1 MTDIKRVC
9 VFASSCNFLDESYY
23 KAASEFGDL
32 LGKAGFDMVYG
43 GSSLGLMWACAEKV
57 KGNGCQI
64 IGVMPEKLHNMGV
77 YTDECVELFVTPCMR
92 SRKAKMDEL
101 SDAVVALPGG
111 FGTLEEFSEMMKT
124 RLDRQERTFQKELSK
139 YKDTE
144 NVLKSALGASD
155 IEEANKKLREYYENE
170 GIKLPEVYKP
180 GLSSREIEVLAK
192 ADAQDFINEGY
203 DSMLNEANRLA
214 AKEYKNLNDRERII
228 FNTLAEELNKENSK
242 RELLKV
248 GAKEDVLNDKDFIN
262 FRNQFNSKTPIGD
275 IYNLYLQT
283 HNSKQKPTPMGSMK
297 DTTAK
302 KDIKDYYS
310 PDDVN
315 KLTDEDW
322 AKPGVFEK
330 ALASMK
336 KWKD

>member
-1 MTDIKRVC
+1 MENEEMLELTNDTENVETQTTEEMVEDGIELTDTEGEQSNEEETPKKEEVRQT
-9 VFASSCNFLDESYY
+9 FRE
-23 KAASEFGDL
+23 L
-32 LGKAGFDMVYG
+32 LKSNPDY
-43 GSSLGLMWACAEKV
+43 
-57 KGNGCQI
+57 Q
-64 IGVMPEKLHNMGV
+64 
-77 YTDECVELFVTPCMR
+77 
-92 SRKAKMDEL
+92 
-101 SDAVVALPGG
+101 
-111 FGTLEEFSEMMKT
+111 EEFSEMMKT

>member
-1 MTDIKRVC
+1 MENEEMLELTNEAENTETQSAEEMAGGIELTDTEGEQ
-9 VFASSCNFLDESYY
+9 SSEEATPKKEEVRQTLRE
-23 KAASEFGDL
+23 L
-32 LGKAGFDMVYG
+32 LKSNPDY
-43 GSSLGLMWACAEKV
+43 
-57 KGNGCQI
+57 Q
-64 IGVMPEKLHNMGV
+64 
-77 YTDECVELFVTPCMR
+77 
-92 SRKAKMDEL
+92 
-101 SDAVVALPGG
+101 
-111 FGTLEEFSEMMKT
+111 EEFSEMMKT
-124 RLDRQERTFQKELSK
+124 RLDRQERNFQKELSK

-144 NVLKSALGASD
+144 NVLKSTLGASD

>member
-1 MTDIKRVC
+1 MENEEMLELTNDTENVETQTTEEMVEDGIELTDTEGEQSNEEETPKKEEVRQT
-9 VFASSCNFLDESYY
+9 FRE
-23 KAASEFGDL
+23 L
-32 LGKAGFDMVYG
+32 LKSNPDY
-43 GSSLGLMWACAEKV
+43 
-57 KGNGCQI
+57 Q
-64 IGVMPEKLHNMGV
+64 
-77 YTDECVELFVTPCMR
+77 
-92 SRKAKMDEL
+92 
-101 SDAVVALPGG
+101 
-111 FGTLEEFSEMMKT
+111 EEFSEMMKT

-283 HNSKQKPTPMGSMK
+283 NNSKQKPTPMGSMK
-297 DTTAK
+297 DTTAQK
-302 KDIKDYYS
+302 EIKDYYS
-310 PDDVN
+310 PDDVK
-315 KLTDEDW
+315 KLTDEEW

-330 ALASMK
+330 ALASMS
-336 KWKD
+336 KWKN

>member
-1 MTDIKRVC
+1 MENEEMLELTNDTENVETQTTEEMVEDGIELTDTEGEQSNEEETPKKEEVRQT
-9 VFASSCNFLDESYY
+9 FRE
-23 KAASEFGDL
+23 L
-32 LGKAGFDMVYG
+32 LKSNPDY
-43 GSSLGLMWACAEKV
+43 
-57 KGNGCQI
+57 Q
-64 IGVMPEKLHNMGV
+64 
-77 YTDECVELFVTPCMR
+77 
-92 SRKAKMDEL
+92 
-101 SDAVVALPGG
+101 
-111 FGTLEEFSEMMKT
+111 EEFSEMMKT

-322 AKPGVFEK
+322 VKPGVFEK